1 MTIWM
6 IRHAQSQSNAGQATI
21 GPDDNGLSQLGYS
34 QASFVAEAI
43 HHPPDWI
50 ATSSYW
56 RTQLTA
62 KPLLDKFPQT
72 RTEIWSIH
80 EFSYLSFP
88 LGQPTT
94 PFQRQPLSQAY
105 WDRCDPDYIDG
116 ERAESFQQLIAR
128 PLRYLRSSAQ
138 QTLDRICQHQGFGV
152 VFSHSLFMK
161 TLLWVAMARPTS
173 INTRAMQRFT
183 GFWRSFPVPNA
194 SILKIEVSAD
204 QQLSWSEF
212 SVEHLPPNLQNELSP
227 LNLLPDS
234 ADQPS

>member
-21 GPDDNGLSQLGYS
+21 GSDDNGLSQLGYL
-34 QASFVAEAI
+34 QASFVAKAI

-88 LGQPTT
+88 LGQSTT
-94 PFQRQPLSQAY
+94 PRQRQPLSQAY
-105 WDRCDPDYIDG
+105 WERCDPDYVDG
-116 ERAESFQQLIAR
+116 ERAESFHQLIT
-128 PLRYLRSSAQ
+128 RSQ
-138 QTLDRICQHQGFGV
+138 QTLDRIRQHQGFGV

-161 TLLWVAMARPTS
+161 ALLWVAMARPTN
-173 INTRAMQRFT
+173 INARAMQRFT

-194 SILKIEVSAD
+194 SILKIEVSDD
-204 QQLSWSEF
+204 QQLFWSEF
-212 SVEHLPPNLQNELSP
+212 SVEHLPPNLQNELSEM
-227 LNLLPDS
+227 NLVPDS